1 MAIIKL
7 SVTERRRASAFFTC
21 LALAICGW
29 LVITLSNT
37 YNYTVKEILTFR
49 NAPQK
54 RAFHSLQ
61 SDTVNVTVKGNGWQM
76 LLSKIN
82 EENKLIKVDLRTL
95 DSEAYVVLSSQLQE
109 INAEKAVNNEIVAF
123 SPDTLYFDFTNRSVR
138 RIPVQLVK
146 SVRYEQQFTQSGNI
160 TIKPSYVTI
169 SGPSNLIDKITTWRT
184 DSLVLKNISEDVSSS
199 VNLAPPPEGN
209 ISIYPK
215 TVQVNI
221 PVDEFTEKT
230 MQIPVKLVD
239 NNAFFNVKIFPQK
252 VKVTFITSL
261 NRYADITED
270 LFEAQANLNLWRQY
284 GYNVL
289 PVKITRLPAFC
300 KIVSVEPHNID
311 FIIKK

>member
-29 LVITLSNT
+29 LVITLSNS